1 MIHYPITSVVDVL
14 KSGKPYP
21 IGNLGYLT
29 AHKKTLTKFDL
40 SNVENPTYRVSKA
53 RYVIQFNA
61 SEPLRNELN

>member
-29 AHKKTLTKFDL
+29 AYKKTLTKFDL
-40 SNVENPTYRVSKA
+40 SKENPTYRVSKA

-61 SEPLRNELN
+61 SEPLRTELN